1 MPNPRLKPNRCRK
14 PIPVVASLLPFL
26 LANAVLLAT
35 GHGHAG
41 ESASAPAATAA
52 PASAGQPYEKIRY
65 PTFSDSGRLQ
75 SLLEA
80 ESAEAFNL
88 TQGTP
93 SINLRNVVITIY
105 DDSEEAQKVT
115 PDDQPLPVKVTITS
129 DKGFFTRRPPDPG
142 DNPEEVAN
150 LEGNVVVK
158 HMRSQFGP
166 NARKFPA
173 PGKNAGRRSK
183 LDPNVETEIHCQHS
197 EWNNSQ
203 RILKSDSEV
212 EFLQE
217 NSRITGNGFLYIADD
232 SALEDGPNAKNYKD
246 WGGVVFIQHNARMEI
261 DSPGG
266 AGSAGGSPERTEI
279 TCRDTASYKLNE
291 REVQFERDV
300 KTRRPGLLIESDILK
315 VSLRRPDD
323 PLPDGAA
330 SGGETPLP
338 GQVKSIVAT
347 IGKRPGSVVVTGY
360 KVDAH
365 TGAETVQYSARG
377 GRADYDYDSNRINL
391 TDTREQRWPEVEF
404 GPDKDRITDGT
415 LTFVF
420 AQVKAPPPAKSA
432 LRPQQNPGGGR
443 GETVLDSLTTSG
455 GRGEVVLR
463 SQRDKD
469 SGPVIPTIVNYQG
482 EMSYQRA
489 DGRIRF
495 LKKVN
500 LRRGDLAITSESLD
514 IRLSSDGTSVEPTQV
529 NKITAENEVDIKSA
543 EYHAKAHR
551 AEYDVYQGP
560 VGQIGSG
567 LDTLRLFGP
576 PRATPPHP
584 WIRDEIGNQI
594 TAPEIHM
601 QRLTA
606 EAGHRNQ
613 HLLVARGGVSV
624 CDFIY
629 KAKNAGD
636 KDRIGSVK
644 CARGMEDNQANK
656 KARFEGQVMASSD
669 APEDNYVLTSDRLVL
684 DFEESPDP
692 DREGEVVTWI
702 RRITAEGTA
711 RLMQDMRVCEAMN
724 IIRDFPTQD
733 PKKGDIYLQGQD
745 APDGRPALPAVYR
758 EQTGDQIG
766 SMFVSPLIKASANG
780 DRIQAN
786 GPGQL
791 SMPDENSQEVPPKR
805 SEIHFEGA
813 ASYEAQLSGQTS
825 EARFWGGVKLNY
837 PSRAVYVVADEMD
850 ARFIRDNEKKAA
862 AVADFTGTGQNV
874 DIEHIGRLR
883 RVTARHN
890 VKLEHAK
897 PRGGRSVAAGD
908 IGVVEF
914 TGQGN
919 IIRLTAD
926 KQIDARRFVMAK
938 DADGMTIR
946 APELEI
952 REAQGITRA
961 AGPGDVQ
968 IPASRASD
976 GGNALPTRILYGENG
991 SLVYNELAL
1000 NIKVSDNV
1008 RIVQPGIDGNW
1019 SYPSLDGICERMDII
1034 LLEPPQ
1040 TDMRGEDALTRISR
1054 MDAIGNV
1061 LLRVYAEPPPENP
1074 SMEWYL
1080 RPGTTFF
1087 TRGDQATYDIQGGEI
1102 SIFRHDNKQPQL
1114 LLNIVDGAGSSR
1126 RQRLT
1131 ADRFVLHPNAKPARW
1146 NFEGNME
1153 STTIRDGEA
1162 FDFAGY

>member
-1 MPNPRLKPNRCRK
+1 MPNPRIKPNRCGM
-14 PIPVVASLLPFL
+14 PIPVAAIILSLLFV
-26 LANAVLLAT
+26 NAVLVAT
-35 GHGHAG
+35 GPCHAG
-41 ESASAPAATAA
+41 EVDSDAA
-52 PASAGQPYEKIRY
+52 PSPAPVAAGQPYEQIRY

-80 ESAEAFNL
+80 ESAEAYNL
-88 TQGTP
+88 TQGSP
-93 SINLRNVVITIY
+93 SINLRRVVITIY
-105 DDSEEAQKVT
+105 DDSEEALKIT
-115 PDDQPLPVKVTITS
+115 PDDQPLPVKITITS
-129 DKGFFTRRPPDPG
+129 DKGFFSRRPPEPG
-142 DNPEEVAN
+142 ENPEEIAN
-150 LEGNVVVK
+150 LEGNVVVR
-158 HMRSQFGP
+158 HMRSPFGP
-166 NARKFPA
+166 NAEKNSRA
-173 PGKNAGRRSK
+173 GRNAGRRSK
-183 LDPNVETEIHCQHS
+183 LDPGVETEIHCQHA

-232 SALEDGPNAKNYKD
+232 SALEAGPNAKNYKE

-266 AGSAGGSPERTEI
+266 SNPAGRSSERTEI

-315 VSLRRPDD
+315 VSLRRPED
-323 PLPDGAA
+323 PLPEGATP
-330 SGGETPLP
+330 GGETPLP
-338 GQVKSIVAT
+338 GQVKTIVAT
-347 IGKRPGSVVVTGY
+347 IGKRPGSVVITGY
-360 KVDAH
+360 KVDEK

-377 GRADYDYDSNRINL
+377 GRADYDYDTNRINL

-404 GPDKDRITDGT
+404 GPDKDRITDGS

-420 AQVKAPPPAKSA
+420 AQVKAPPPQKVA
-432 LRPQQNPGGGR
+432 LRPQADSGAGR
-443 GETVLDSLTTSG
+443 GETVLDSLTTTG

-500 LRRGDLAITSESLD
+500 LRRGDLAITAEILD
-514 IRLSSDGTSVEPTQV
+514 IRLSSAGNSVEPNQV
-529 NKITAENEVDIKSA
+529 DKITAENEVDIKSG

-551 AEYDVYQGP
+551 AEYDVFQGP

-584 WIRDEIGNQI
+584 WIRDQIGNQI

-624 CDFIY
+624 CDFVH
-629 KAKNAGD
+629 KGKNGGE
-636 KDRIGSVK
+636 KDRIVSVK
-644 CARGMEDNQANK
+644 CERGMEYNQANK

-669 APEDNYVLTSDRLVL
+669 APEDNYVLTSERLIL

-692 DREGEVVTWI
+692 DKPGEVVTWI

-711 RLMQDMRVCEAMN
+711 RLMQDMRICEAMN

-745 APDGRPALPAVYR
+745 AKDGRPPMPAVYR
-758 EQTGDQIG
+758 EQTGDQVG
-766 SMFVSPLIKASANG
+766 SMFVSPLIKATANG
-780 DRIQAN
+780 DHIQAN

-791 SMPDENSQEVPPKR
+791 SMPDEDSREVPQKR

-813 ASYEAQLSGQTS
+813 ASYEAQLAGQTS

-837 PSRAVYVVADEMD
+837 PSRSVYVVADEMD
-850 ARFIRDNEKKAA
+850 ARFIRDNTKTAA
-862 AVADFTGTGQNV
+862 AAATFAGTGQNV
-874 DIEHIGRLR
+874 ELEHIGRLR
-883 RVTARHN
+883 RVTARQN

-946 APELEI
+946 SPELEI

-976 GGNALPTRILYGENG
+976 GGNARPTRILYGENG

-1040 TDMRGEDALTRISR
+1040 ADMRGDDALMRISR
-1054 MDAIGNV
+1054 MDAMGNV

-1080 RPGTTFF
+1080 RPGTTFY

-1114 LLNIVDGAGSSR
+1114 LLNIVDGGGISR

>member
-1 MPNPRLKPNRCRK
+1 MPKTRIRLRRSHTS
-14 PIPVVASLLPFL
+14 VLAAAFFLPFL
-26 LANAVLLAT
+26 LVMANFFAT
-35 GHGHAG
+35 SVAAGRAYAG
-41 ESASAPAATAA
+41 EPDPAAAATAA
-52 PASAGQPYEKIRY
+52 VGQPYEKIRY

-88 TQGTP
+88 TQGSP

-105 DDSEEAQKVT
+105 DDSEEALKIT

-129 DKGFFTRRPPDPG
+129 DRGFFSRRPPEPG
-142 DNPEEVAN
+142 GNPEEIAN
-150 LEGNVVVK
+150 LEGNVILR
-158 HMRSQFGP
+158 HMRSPFGP
-166 NARKFPA
+166 NARKSPA
-173 PGKNAGRRSK
+173 ANRNPGRQPR
-183 LDPNVETEIHCQHS
+183 LDPSVETEIHCRHAQ
-197 EWNNSQ
+197 WNNTL
-203 RILKSDSEV
+203 RKLNGDGEV
-212 EFLQE
+212 EFIQE
-217 NSRITGNGFLYIADD
+217 NSRIVGNGFLYLADD
-232 SALEDGPNAKNYKD
+232 TALESGSNAKNFKD
-246 WGGVVFIQHNARMEI
+246 WGGVVFIEHNARMEI

-266 AGSAGGSPERTEI
+266 SGSTERTEI

-291 REVQFERDV
+291 REVQFEREV

-315 VSLRRPDD
+315 VSLRRPED
-323 PLPDGAA
+323 PLPEGTHP
-330 SGGETPLP
+330 GGDAPLP

-347 IGKRPGSVVVTGY
+347 IGKRPGSVTITGY
-360 KVDAH
+360 KIDAK

-377 GRADYDYDSNRINL
+377 GRADFDYDSNRINL
-391 TDTREQRWPEVEF
+391 TDSREQRWPEVEF
-404 GPDKDRITDGT
+404 GPDKDRITDGS

-420 AQVKAPPPAKSA
+420 AQVKAPTPPKSA
-432 LRPQQNPGGGR
+432 LRPQANPNSGR
-443 GETVLDSLTTSG
+443 GETVLDSLTTTG

-463 SQRDKD
+463 SQRDKE
-469 SGPVIPTIVNYQG
+469 SGPVIPTVVNYQG

-495 LKKVN
+495 LQKVN
-500 LRRGDLAITSESLD
+500 LRRGDLAIAAEVLD
-514 IRLSSDGTSVEPTQV
+514 IRLSSDGTSVEPNQV
-529 NKITAENEVDIKSA
+529 NKITAENEVDLKSG
-543 EYHAKAHR
+543 EYRAKAHR

-576 PRATPPHP
+576 PRAAPPHP

-624 CDFIY
+624 CDFIH
-629 KAKNAGD
+629 KAKKEGE
-636 KDRIGSVK
+636 KDRIVSVK
-644 CARGMEDNQANK
+644 CERGMEYNQANK

-669 APEDNYVLTSDRLVL
+669 APEDNYVLTSDRLIL

-692 DREGEVVTWI
+692 DKPGEVVTWI

-711 RLMQDMRVCEAMN
+711 RLMQDMRICEAAN
-724 IIRDFPTQD
+724 IIRDFPSQD
-733 PKKGDIYLQGQD
+733 PKKGDIYLQGQE
-745 APDGRPALPAVYR
+745 ARDGRPGLPAVYR
-758 EQTGDQIG
+758 EQTGDNIG

-780 DRIQAN
+780 DHIQAN
-786 GPGQL
+786 GPGEL
-791 SMPDENSQEVPPKR
+791 SMPDEDSPTVPPKR
-805 SEIHFEGA
+805 AEIHYEGA

-837 PSRAVYVVADEMD
+837 PSRSVYVVAEEMD
-850 ARFIRDNEKKAA
+850 ARFIRDDAKKAA
-862 AVADFTGTGQNV
+862 AAAAFAGTGQNV
-874 DIEHIGRLR
+874 DIQHIGRLR
-883 RVTARHN
+883 RITARHS

-897 PRGGRSVAAGD
+897 AKGGRSVAAGD
-908 IGVVEF
+908 VGVVEF

-926 KQIDARRFVMAK
+926 KQIDARRFVMAR
-938 DADGMTIR
+938 DADGLTIR
-946 APELEI
+946 SPELEI

-976 GGNALPTRILYGENG
+976 GGSALPTRILYGENG

-1040 TDMRGEDALTRISR
+1040 TDMRGDDALMRISR

-1061 LLRVYAEPPPENP
+1061 LLRVYAEPPPNNP
-1074 SMEWYL
+1074 AMEWYL

-1087 TRGDQATYDIQGGEI
+1087 TRGDQAAYDIQGGEI
-1102 SIFRHDNKQPQL
+1102 AIFRHDNQQPQL
-1114 LLNIVDGAGSSR
+1114 LLNIVDPGGTSR
-1126 RQRLT
+1126 RQRLK
-1131 ADRFVLHPNAKPARW
+1131 ADRFVLHPTSRPRRW